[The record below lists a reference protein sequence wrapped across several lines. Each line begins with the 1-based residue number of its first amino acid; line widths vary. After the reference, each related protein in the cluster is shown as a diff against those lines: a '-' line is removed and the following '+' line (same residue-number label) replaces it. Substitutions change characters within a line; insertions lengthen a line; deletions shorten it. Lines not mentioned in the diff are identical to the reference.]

1 MVNPFSDEVRRD
13 PYPLYQQMREHSPVL
28 HLPPPFD
35 VWMVFDYDGVKRVL
49 SDHEAFSSAVPAP
62 KNWFIFFDP
71 PRHTKL
77 RGLLSRA
84 FTPRVVA
91 NLEPRIQALSREI
104 LDRHIDRGRMDL
116 AADYATPLPMMVIS
130 ELIGIPTSDWER
142 FKRWS
147 DMVLR
152 LSYTMG
158 GIDPAEAEAAMND
171 FHAVTAEMDEY
182 VGEMIRERRARPA
195 NDLMTGLIQAEVDGE
210 RLTQNEIL
218 GFFQLLVVG
227 GQETTANLISNAVL
241 CLLENP
247 GQLSQLRG
255 RMELLPA
262 AIEEV
267 LRYRS
272 PLPWV
277 MRTPKHPVELSGQTI
292 PPGALVLPMI
302 GSANRDERHFS
313 DAERFDITRTPNPH
327 IAFGHGLHFC
337 LGAPLARLEA
347 RIALT
352 DLLARMDSIA
362 PASDEPWPPR
372 RALNV
377 HGPASLPIRF
387 EAAKRAAALS

>member
-1 MVNPFSDEVRRD
+1 MLNPFSDELRRD
-13 PYPLYQQMREHSPVL
+13 PYPMYQQMRTHSPML

-62 KNWFIFFDP
+62 KNWFLFHDP

-77 RGLLSRA
+77 RGLISRA

-91 NLEPRIQALSREI
+91 NLEPRIRALSREL
-104 LDRHIDRGRMDL
+104 LDRHVPRGQMDL
-116 AADYATPLPMMVIS
+116 ATDYATPLPMMVIS
-130 ELIGIPTSDWER
+130 EMIGIPPADWLR

-158 GIDPAEAEAAMND
+158 GIDPAEAQAAMND
-171 FHAVTAEMDEY
+171 FESVTVEMDEY
-182 VGEMIRERRARPA
+182 VGEMIRERSARPA
-195 NDLMTGLIQAEVDGE
+195 NDLMTGLVQAEVDGE
-210 RLTQNEIL
+210 RLTQYEIL

-247 GQLSQLRG
+247 RQLALLRE
-255 RMELLPA
+255 RMELLPS

-272 PLPWV
+272 PLPWL
-277 MRTPKHPVELSGQTI
+277 MRTPRSPVELSGQTI
-292 PPGALVLPMI
+292 PPGELVLPMI
-302 GSANRDERHFS
+302 GSANRDERHFPAA
-313 DAERFDITRTPNPH
+313 DQFDITRDPNPH
-327 IAFGHGLHFC
+327 IAFGHGVHFC
-337 LGAPLARLEA
+337 LGATLARLEA

-352 DLLARMDSIA
+352 DLLARMDQIEL
-362 PASDEPWPPR
+362 ASDAPWPPR

-377 HGPASLPIRF
+377 HGPASLPIRLQTAK
-387 EAAKRAAALS
+387 AAVLD

>member
-1 MVNPFSDEVRRD
+1 MLNPFSDELRRD
-13 PYPLYQQMREHSPVL
+13 PYPMYQQMRSHSPVL

-49 SDHEAFSSAVPAP
+49 SDHEAFSSAVHAP
-62 KNWFIFFDP
+62 KNWFIFYDP
-71 PRHTKL
+71 PRHTKM
-77 RGLLSRA
+77 RGLISRA

-91 NLEPRIQALSREI
+91 NLEPRIRELSREL
-104 LDRHIDRGRMDL
+104 LDRSVPSGQLDL
-116 AADYATPLPMMVIS
+116 ATDYATPLPMMVIS
-130 ELIGIPTSDWER
+130 EMIGIPASDWPR

-158 GIDPAEAEAAMND
+158 GIDPAEAQAAMAD
-171 FHAVTAEMDEY
+171 FQSVTAEMDHY
-182 VGEMIRERRARPA
+182 VGETIRERRARPA
-195 NDLMTGLIQAEVDGE
+195 DDLMTGLVQAEIDGE
-210 RLTQNEIL
+210 RLTQSEIL

-227 GQETTANLISNAVL
+227 GQETTANLISNAML

-247 GQLSQLRG
+247 RQLALLRKQ
-255 RMELLPA
+255 MELLPS

-272 PLPWV
+272 PLPWL
-277 MRTPKHPVELSGQTI
+277 MRTPTQPVELSGQTI

-302 GSANRDERHFS
+302 GSANRDERHFPAA
-313 DAERFDITRTPNPH
+313 DQFDITRDPNPH
-327 IAFGHGLHFC
+327 IAFGHGVHFC
-337 LGAPLARLEA
+337 LGATLARMEA

-352 DLLARMDSIA
+352 DLLARMDQIEL
-362 PASDEPWPPR
+362 ASDAPWPPR

-387 EAAKRAAALS
+387 QATKAAVLA